1 MSEPRVHV
9 RHMRALGYCL
19 RGCRAFYAAHGLDW
33 RRCLHEGTPGEQL
46 AATGDAMALKLLDLA
61 RREAGR

>member
-1 MSEPRVHV
+1 
-9 RHMRALGYCL
+9 MRALGYCL

-33 RRCLHEGTPGEQL
+33 RRCLREGTPGEQL
-46 AATGDAMALKLLDLA
+46 AATGDAMALKVLDLA